1 MPIEPTFAEVITG
14 AIDSKLL
21 DLHTCMPG
29 VVVGFDAIGQSVN
42 VQPVIKRAIHSY
54 AGELVHEQ
62 LPIIHNVPV
71 AFPGGGGYVMRFPV
85 TAGDHVWLMFSEA
98 AMSQWRT
105 TGQISEPLDLRRH
118 DLSYACAMYLPFGT
132 VAEAVEAAAD
142 PLLPSTAARM
152 DCPSPFTFGNQLTAG
167 FVALATKVDAVFTA
181 IAAVT
186 PVPGDG
192 GATIKAAVAA
202 ATTTNGGSV
211 AATKLK
217 AQ

>member
-29 VVVGFDAIGQSVN
+29 KVVSFDDLGQSVN

-54 AGELVHEQ
+54 DGELTHEE
-62 LPIIHNVPV
+62 LPIIHNVPI

-105 TGQISEPLDLRRH
+105 TGQISEPGDLRRH
-118 DLSYACAMYLPFGT
+118 DLSYACALYLPFGT
-132 VAEAVEAAAD
+132 VAEAAIAAAD
-142 PLLPSTAARM
+142 PLLPPTAARM
-152 DCPSPFTFGNQLTAG
+152 DCPSPFTFGNQLTG
-167 FVALATKVDAVFTA
+167 DFVALAAKVDAA
-181 IAAVT
+181 MEL
-186 PVPGDG
+186 
-192 GATIKAAVAA
+192 IKAHVHPTAMGPSGTA
-202 ATTTNGGSV
+202 ATLAAIVPSG
-211 AATKLK
+211 ATKLK
-217 AQ
+217 AE